1 MGNRATT
8 RTMLLTAVGALILAG
23 CSHEAADWKSATLA
37 NTTEAYQSFLQQYP
51 HSREAADAQ
60 ARIKQLTEERDWQ
73 SAVAANTRD
82 AYQQFTTQ
90 HPDSKYA
97 DEAKMRI
104 ENFAQ
109 ADLGAAPTGGAGMSA
124 AAGASPSVAPPAAM
138 PPASAAGEV
147 ASVPAQSAAEP
158 QAKSKTKAKAKAALA
173 AAKHASHTSHGNSAH
188 ALARS
193 QWVQL
198 GAFGTKSRAQ
208 LRWRQL
214 AARFTA
220 LKTLHPR
227 YVAVRSRQHHVYR
240 LEVRVSSAA
249 AASGL
254 CATLKRHAQACM
266 RVNA

>member
-8 RTMLLTAVGALILAG
+8 RAMLPAALAALIVAG

-37 NTTEAYQSFLQQYP
+37 NTSEAYQSFLQQYP
-51 HSREAADAQ
+51 HGREASAAQ

-73 SAVAANTRD
+73 NAVAANTRD

-97 DEAKMRI
+97 QEAKIRI

-109 ADLGAAPTGGAGMSA
+109 ADLGTSTSASA
-124 AAGASPSVAPPAAM
+124 AVSPSGASPGAAATIAPAPAA
-138 PPASAAGEV
+138 PS
-147 ASVPAQSAAEP
+147 SVEQSTLPTHSVHKPRTAR
-158 QAKSKTKAKAKAALA
+158 LGG
-173 AAKHASHTSHGNSAH
+173 AKHVSRVSSTRSS
-188 ALARS
+188 S

-198 GAFGTKSRAQ
+198 GAFGSKSRAESH
-208 LRWRQL
+208 WRQL
-214 AARFTA
+214 AARFSA
-220 LKTLHPR
+220 LKSLHPR
-227 YVAVRSRQHHVYR
+227 YVAVRSHRHHVYR
-240 LEVRVSSAA
+240 VEVRLSSGA

>member
-8 RTMLLTAVGALILAG
+8 RAMLPAALAALMVAG

-37 NTTEAYQSFLQQYP
+37 NTSEAYQSFLQQYP
-51 HSREAADAQ
+51 HSREATDAQ

-73 SAVAANTRD
+73 NAITANTRD

-90 HPDSKYA
+90 HPDGKYA
-97 DEAKMRI
+97 QEAKLRI

-109 ADLGAAPTGGAGMSA
+109 ADLGAAAAANADANPTPGASPNATPSA
-124 AAGASPSVAPPAAM
+124 AAPA
-138 PPASAAGEV
+138 ET
-147 ASVPAQSAAEP
+147 ASVPTRSVHKPKE
-158 QAKSKTKAKAKAALA
+158 ALL
-173 AAKHASHTSHGNSAH
+173 ASSRHVSRVPDARTS
-188 ALARS
+188 ARS

-198 GAFGTKSRAQ
+198 GAFGSKSRAES
-208 LRWRQL
+208 RWRQL
-214 AARFTA
+214 AARFSA

-227 YVAVRSRQHHVYR
+227 YVAVRSHQHHVYR

>member
-8 RTMLLTAVGALILAG
+8 RAMLSAALAALIVAG

-37 NTTEAYQSFLQQYP
+37 NTSEAYQSFLQQYP
-51 HSREAADAQ
+51 HSREATDAQ

-73 SAVAANTRD
+73 NAITANTRD

-90 HPDSKYA
+90 HPDGKYA
-97 DEAKMRI
+97 QEAKLRI

-109 ADLGAAPTGGAGMSA
+109 ADLGAAA
-124 AAGASPSVAPPAAM
+124 AANTGANPTPGASPNATPSTAAPA
-138 PPASAAGEV
+138 ET
-147 ASVPAQSAAEP
+147 ASVPARSVHKPKE
-158 QAKSKTKAKAKAALA
+158 ALL
-173 AAKHASHTSHGNSAH
+173 ASSRHVSRVADARTS
-188 ALARS
+188 ARS

-198 GAFGTKSRAQ
+198 GAFGSKSRAES
-208 LRWRQL
+208 RWRQL
-214 AARFTA
+214 AARFSA
-220 LKTLHPR
+220 LRTLHPR
-227 YVAVRSRQHHVYR
+227 YVAVRSHQHHVYR